1 MKRIVGLFILTVV
14 LALSSQAQKFGYVD
28 TELILSK
35 MDEYKAAK
43 QEIDN
48 LSQKWQKEL
57 EDLYAGIEKMYKD
70 YQAEE
75 VLLTDDI
82 KKLRQ
87 EDIMGAERKAK
98 EYKEKKFGYDGEL
111 YKVQDDKIKPIQDK
125 VYDAVEK
132 VAQERSSTLSWTKLP
147 IQAFCTAMQPLTVP
161 TMWSSNWASKND
173 WHWN

>member
-132 VAQERSSTLSWTKLP
+132 VAQERKLDIILDKAANSGILYSNAAFDRTDDVVIKLG
-147 IQAFCTAMQPLTVP
+147 IQ
-161 TMWSSNWASKND
+161 K
-173 WHWN
+173 